1 MLQILI
7 LYILGPIIH
16 GNVPLRHLSWER
28 ERSAFKASIGFLIY
42 ETLNQI
48 GQNWKAY
55 CFVDWDCPK
64 INLTKLTCQ
73 KGQRYWRVESQK
85 KSWKWK
91 SVLILACILNNE
103 PESQLSESKWV
114 AVWGNC
120 TLLLQRLKST
130 RIFLSSGVALNSA
143 TIYIHLPR

>member
-73 KGQRYWRVESQK
+73 KGQHYWRVEKPEKVLKMKIGSDLGLHLEQWAREPVEWVK
-85 KSWKWK
+85 MSCSLGKLHTFTSKTKINGDFFVKW
-91 SVLILACILNNE
+91 SG
-103 PESQLSESKWV
+103 SE
-114 AVWGNC
+114 
-120 TLLLQRLKST
+120 
-130 RIFLSSGVALNSA
+130 
-143 TIYIHLPR
+143 